1 MDVDKPIEIFET
13 KPDDVS
19 SNSKPNTTH
28 EKCNTIADKDLAKPI
43 LTGMLA
49 KTFRELEAEAPTN
62 PEVQEYLAT
71 FHKYVR
77 NALRETDTPTGAI
90 PFRGA
95 MTLSNISYLFELMP
109 DLYDYL
115 GLCYGSIE
123 TSGDAII
130 NEILDAA
137 NDCDYN
143 IITEIGEDTC
153 DNFINNYIAFSYYS
167 DYLPGYKPIAFSVD
181 DWYPPQQEFVIM
193 PRTLYW
199 WQEMKTLSWD
209 EFRERYPEKMKEYDE
224 Y

>member
-1 MDVDKPIEIFET
+1 MEDNKPIEIFET

-19 SNSKPNTTH
+19 SNSKPNTTL
-28 EKCNTIADKDLAKPI
+28 EECKTFEPI

-137 NDCDYN
+137 NDYDYS
-143 IITEIGEDTC
+143 IIKKIGEDKC
-153 DNFINNYIAFSYYS
+153 DSLINNYIALCYYS

>member
-13 KPDDVS
+13 KPNDVS
-19 SNSKPNTTH
+19 SNSKPNTTL
-28 EKCNTIADKDLAKPI
+28 EECKTFEPI

-62 PEVQEYLAT
+62 PEVQECLAT

-90 PFRGA
+90 PFRDA

-115 GLCYGSIE
+115 KLCYGSIE
-123 TSGDAII
+123 SDGDAII
-130 NEILDAA
+130 NDILDAA
-137 NDCDYN
+137 NDYDYS
-143 IITEIGEDTC
+143 IIKEIGENKC
-153 DNFINNYIAFSYYS
+153 SSFINNYIAPSYYN
-167 DYLPGYKPIAFSVD
+167 DYLPGYKPIAFSSN

-193 PRTLYW
+193 PRALYW
-199 WQEMKTLSWD
+199 WLEMKTLSWD
-209 EFRERYPEKMKEYDE
+209 EFRIQYPEKMKEYND